1 MPMTIPVEWILGVLI
16 GLGGIIATLAKLIW
30 SIVQSRLAAQ
40 DSMIASQTSTITKL
54 QDDIERLSKGCGI
67 GTCIWKNR

>member
-1 MPMTIPVEWILGVLI
+1 MTIPVEWILGVLI